1 MRCHTVGLMG
11 SLAAGVLAVSV
22 AVGGGAEAYTLS
34 QAFAGALDRDA
45 RIQAAQSRIREAV
58 EVREEVLNDRW
69 PTLSV
74 TGNAGYSFNR
84 NDARTIVTYKGQAI
98 QGGLRL
104 SQKLYGFGRFE
115 GRLRRAE
122 AEIAEAEHKAL
133 DVRQEVLAEVAQ
145 RFVEQVVYGYI
156 FDRRRAFEG
165 LVEELE
171 QVARERVALG
181 TLDQTE
187 LYEIRRRLSRARA
200 ERIKAGSHARTSRA
214 RLARLTGE
222 VREVLAADS
231 LAVLVAA
238 VPASLEAAVVR
249 AERESPSLT
258 QARARVEAAEGEEAF
273 READLWP
280 DLTLD
285 ISAGS
290 GRVVEIET
298 LEVRGGVQLAMALY
312 EGGRKRSRLRRAR
325 SAVETARHN
334 LIAETERVE
343 VQVRSSWDLVESLRS
358 AQRSFD
364 AAIADART
372 VADLTRV
379 KLDAG
384 RATFVHQVEARRAVL
399 EAEFDQFE
407 NRLALEIS
415 RIDLLRALAVLQ

>member
-1 MRCHTVGLMG
+1 M
-11 SLAAGVLAVSV
+11 
-22 AVGGGAEAYTLS
+22 
-34 QAFAGALDRDA
+34 
-45 RIQAAQSRIREAV
+45 

-214 RLARLTGE
+214 RLARLTGGGSGGIGGRLVGCPGRRGSGE
-222 VREVLAADS
+222 SGSCCGTCRTGIAVADAGACAGRS
-231 LAVLVAA
+231 
-238 VPASLEAAVVR
+238 R
-249 AERESPSLT
+249 GR
-258 QARARVEAAEGEEAF
+258 RVEAF

-312 EGGRKRSRLRRAR
+312 EGGRKRSRLRGAR

-334 LIAETERVE
+334 LIADNGTGRGAGTVE
-343 VQVRSSWDLVESLRS
+343 LGPGREPARAPRES
-358 AQRSFD
+358 FE

-379 KLDAG
+379 KLDAWVAQPSCTRSKLGEQSWRPSSTSSRTAWPWKSLASICSG
-384 RATFVHQVEARRAVL
+384 R
-399 EAEFDQFE
+399 
-407 NRLALEIS
+407 
-415 RIDLLRALAVLQ
+415 